1 MWHHASQLNNA
12 LCTPLHKQ
20 PPNGR
25 MWVQLR
31 LLVMGSNGAASLPPS
46 LPDPRKP
53 SQSPP
58 HIDAVLGGHAAQL
71 LGVVVGAHAAKVGGG
86 ARHLRR
92 RRRRREQR
100 PTVVVSV
107 ARQGIKRR
115 WRPTQVS
122 KPSAHPSSCAAEPP
136 PARPPCHPPPQHPP
150 AASTALRGSSS
161 AWRRRQCI
169 PPRISPPA
177 PAAGSSSNRVRCCLR
192 NCPRTACPHPCTP
205 AVGGRRRQRGAR
217 MHRGAPCKGE
227 GACPRPGSGC
237 QPRAALAGRRQ
248 VGGAGLLHND
258 GALQRG
264 CIACTQLARSSMY
277 PHPIL
282 VHQRLVHHCG
292 QVQQR
297 VARA

>member
-136 PARPPCHPPPQHPP
+136 PARPPCHPPPAPTCSIHCATRIEFCVAPP
-150 AASTALRGSSS
+150 AMYSTAYFSSS
-161 AWRRRQCI
+161 SCSRKQQQQSQMLPEELPPHCLPPPLHAGCRR
-169 PPRISPPA
+169 PPPPA
-177 PAAGSSSNRVRCCLR
+177 WCAHASG
-192 NCPRTACPHPCTP
+192 RT
-205 AVGGRRRQRGAR
+205 
-217 MHRGAPCKGE
+217 
-227 GACPRPGSGC
+227 
-237 QPRAALAGRRQ
+237 L
-248 VGGAGLLHND
+248 
-258 GALQRG
+258 
-264 CIACTQLARSSMY
+264 
-277 PHPIL
+277 
-282 VHQRLVHHCG
+282 
-292 QVQQR
+292 
-297 VARA
+297 